1 MASELSITWQDHSR
15 EKSHCKLHTT
25 TLTPANVAAQETLVG
40 NLLTALAPLTF
51 GTIQKWSLVYNN
63 NLVSNQAPG
72 DADAQ
77 REKKMVVIM
86 RDTTD
91 QSLFKF
97 ELPCMR
103 NKLSGGGTLM
113 VGYGDD
119 YDLTVTEV
127 AALVDALEALVY
139 SPHNHASAVERMTY
153 TGKRT

>member
-1 MASELSITWQDHSR
+1 MASEVSITWQDHSR
-15 EKSHCKLHTT
+15 EKSHCKLHTV
-25 TLTPANVAAQETLVG
+25 TLTPSNVAAQETLVG
-40 NLLTALAPLTF
+40 NLLAALSPLTF

-113 VGYGDD
+113 QGYSDD
-119 YDLTVTEV
+119 YDLEVTEV
-127 AALVDALEALVY
+127 AALADAIEALVY
-139 SPHNHASAVERMTY
+139 SPHNHAAAVERMTY